1 MKLVHYSSNSSI
13 AHHTYMYLK
22 EYGDYGMPFLRWT
35 SIYSS
40 YFSPQLKSELFRAHV
55 ATLSQKLL
63 PLSTLL
69 FPPPM
74 SLLQIQ

>member
-1 MKLVHYSSNSSI
+1 MAI
-13 AHHTYMYLK
+13 T
-22 EYGDYGMPFLRWT
+22 FLRWT
-35 SIYSS
+35 SIYRS
-40 YFSPQLKSELFRAHV
+40 YLSPQLKCELFRAHV

>member
-1 MKLVHYSSNSSI
+1 MECPSSDGPQSTVAI
-13 AHHTYMYLK
+13 
-22 EYGDYGMPFLRWT
+22 
-35 SIYSS
+35 
-40 YFSPQLKSELFRAHV
+40 FSPQLKSELFRAHV